1 MFVKRVST
9 IFTAT
14 LFCFIL
20 FTSCSNSTSSIPTPT
35 PSRITPITPSS
46 TPILDPTLT
55 NTPDTTPAHYTP
67 RILLSGAGRPDD
79 LAFDQQGHLLFSDFY
94 NGTISRLNA
103 NGSVTNIVRGLA
115 GPEGLVVLSNG
126 TMIIAEQRTNRIL
139 TLASGSKSL
148 MVLRAIPGTPGTAP
162 CKDGIDGIALDAT
175 TNTLIVPDSPT
186 GNVYRLS
193 LDGKKLTLIT
203 SGIVR
208 PVGAVVDAQG
218 TIYVAD
224 ECGGAVVRI
233 TPDGRSTRITGFG
246 KPDDVALDHHGNLLL
261 IDLLPSVHALIRIR
275 QSTGKHEIL
284 ASKGFIE
291 PQGLVIDK
299 NDNIYVSD
307 DYANKIVEFKPR

>member
-1 MFVKRVST
+1 
-9 IFTAT
+9 
-14 LFCFIL
+14 
-20 FTSCSNSTSSIPTPT
+20 
-35 PSRITPITPSS
+35 
-46 TPILDPTLT
+46 LDPTLT
-55 NTPDTTPAHYTP
+55 STPDTTPTHYTSQ
-67 RILLSGAGRPDD
+67 ILLSGVGRPDD

-103 NGSVTNIVRGLA
+103 DGSVTRIVSGLA
-115 GPEGLVVLSNG
+115 GPEGLVVLANG

-139 TLASGSKSL
+139 TFAPGAKSL
-148 MVLRAIPGTPGTAP
+148 AVLRAIPGTPGTAP

-175 TNTLIVPDSPT
+175 TDTLIVPDSPT

-208 PVGAVVDAQG
+208 PVGADVDAQG

-246 KPDDVALDHHGNLLL
+246 EPDDVALDLHGNLLL
-261 IDLLPSVHALIRIR
+261 IDLLPSIHALIRIR

-284 ASKGFIE
+284 ARKGFIE
-291 PQGLVIDK
+291 PQGLVIDG

-307 DYANKIVEFKPR
+307 DYANKIVEFKPL

>member
-1 MFVKRVST
+1 MFVKRASA
-9 IFTAT
+9 IFTT
-14 LFCFIL
+14 LFCFVL
-20 FTSCSNSTSSIPTPT
+20 LTSCANSTSSTPSPTPT
-35 PSRITPITPSS
+35 RITPTI
-46 TPILDPTLT
+46 PIASPALDSTLT
-55 NTPDTTPAHYTP
+55 ITSDTTPTHYTSQ
-67 RILLSGAGRPDD
+67 ILLSGVGRPDD
-79 LAFDQQGHLLFSDFY
+79 LAFDPQGHLLFSDFY

-103 NGSVTNIVRGLA
+103 NGSVTVLVTGLA

-139 TLASGSKSL
+139 ALAPGAKSL
-148 MVLRAIPGTPGTAP
+148 TVLRAIPGTPGTAP

-224 ECGGAVVRI
+224 ECGGVVVRI

-261 IDLLPSVHALIRIR
+261 IDLLPSIHALIRIR
-275 QSTGKHEIL
+275 QSTDKHEIL

-291 PQGLVIDK
+291 PQGLVIDG

-307 DYANKIVEFKPR
+307 DYANNIVEFKPL